1 MGVGDSMPAKPTPVQ
16 LPSRGQPS
24 PAPPLVTCEAKRT
37 RGQGAASP
45 VALVEKEWIKERE
58 DESGADAAAASVH
71 RRICGTP
78 GCGLPMQHSGL
89 CRGEAVHGGTR
100 RSSAAFSAALA
111 ASMEP
116 SPSPAE
122 APPTSSRPSLR
133 SPRKKLFSIAF
144 TWPSGAQWD
153 AGVGRKSPSW
163 YALCVAELISHYASD
178 GASSF
183 LVHVHGRPTHMVPSH
198 TVHLPRGATC

>member
-1 MGVGDSMPAKPTPVQ
+1 MSKQSKPVKVGARRGPPVKVGPISGPYYPSMTLAQQRRAPLTP
-16 LPSRGQPS
+16 
-24 PAPPLVTCEAKRT
+24 
-37 RGQGAASP
+37 
-45 VALVEKEWIKERE
+45 
-58 DESGADAAAASVH
+58 
-71 RRICGTP
+71 
-78 GCGLPMQHSGL
+78 
-89 CRGEAVHGGTR
+89 
-100 RSSAAFSAALA
+100 
-111 ASMEP
+111 
-116 SPSPAE
+116 
-122 APPTSSRPSLR
+122 SRPSLR
-133 SPRKKLFSIAF
+133 SPHKKLFSIAF